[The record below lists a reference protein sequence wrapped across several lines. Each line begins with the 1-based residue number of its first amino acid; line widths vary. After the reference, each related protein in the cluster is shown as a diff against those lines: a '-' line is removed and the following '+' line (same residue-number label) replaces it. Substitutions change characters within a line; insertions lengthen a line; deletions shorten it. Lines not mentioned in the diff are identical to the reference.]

1 MACSSCSSSG
11 GIPSGCGNNGSCGTH
26 SCGKLTVF
34 NWLTD
39 MALPEGQE
47 PCWWVE
53 VRFKN
58 GRKDFYYNAHQ
69 LHFYVGNTVAVETG
83 TGGYDLGSVSLT
95 GELVRV
101 QMRKKAADTDV
112 AAARKLL
119 RKATDRDLEKWEGAR
134 VKEGE
139 WMTACRQMAVQHG
152 LNMKVSDVEAQG
164 DGFKA
169 FFYYTAEE
177 RVDFRQLVR
186 DLSAALGIRV
196 EMRHIG
202 ARQEAGRLGGLG
214 ICGRE
219 LCCST
224 WLTDFRAVTTAA
236 ARYQSLSLNP
246 QKLAGQCGKL
256 KCCLNFELDQYA
268 EAMSIF
274 PEGKKIKTE
283 KGEAEMQKMDILR
296 GMMWFAYRDDRAT
309 WIALKAEDAKAM
321 MDMNA
326 RGEKPAALED
336 KQVVEHRVKADDFVE
351 IVAPTEDSL
360 TRFDKPKKKNR
371 SFNKRGNRPPQKKA

>member
-1 MACSSCSSSG
+1 
-11 GIPSGCGNNGSCGTH
+11 
-26 SCGKLTVF
+26 
-34 NWLTD
+34 
-39 MALPEGQE
+39 
-47 PCWWVE
+47 
-53 VRFKN
+53 
-58 GRKDFYYNAHQ
+58 
-69 LHFYVGNTVAVETG
+69 
-83 TGGYDLGSVSLT
+83 
-95 GELVRV
+95 
-101 QMRKKAADTDV
+101 
-112 AAARKLL
+112 
-119 RKATDRDLEKWEGAR
+119 
-134 VKEGE
+134 
-139 WMTACRQMAVQHG
+139 
-152 LNMKVSDVEAQG
+152 
-164 DGFKA
+164 
-169 FFYYTAEE
+169 
-177 RVDFRQLVR
+177 
-186 DLSAALGIRV
+186 LGIRV

-224 WLTDFRAVTTAA
+224 WLTDFRAVSTSA

-274 PEGKKIKTE
+274 PEGKKIKTD
-283 KGEAEMQKMDILR
+283 KGEADLQKMDILR
-296 GMMWFAYRDDRAT
+296 GMMWFAYREDRAT

-321 MDMNA
+321 MDLNA
-326 RGEKPAALED
+326 KGEKPAALED

-371 SFNKRGNRPPQKKA
+371 SFKKRGNRPPQNKP

>member
-1 MACSSCSSSG
+1 
-11 GIPSGCGNNGSCGTH
+11 
-26 SCGKLTVF
+26 
-34 NWLTD
+34 

-47 PCWWVE
+47 PCLWVE

-58 GRKDFYYNAHQ
+58 GRKDYYYNAHQ
-69 LHFYVGNTVAVETG
+69 LHFYVGNPVVVETG
-83 TGGYDLGSVSLT
+83 TGGYDIGSVSLT

-101 QMRKKAADTDV
+101 QMRKKAV
-112 AAARKLL
+112 AEDPAPRKLL
-119 RKATDRDLEKWEGAR
+119 RKATDRDMEKWEAAR
-134 VKEGE
+134 AKETE
-139 WMTACRQMAVQHG
+139 WMHACRAMAVQHG

-169 FFYYTAEE
+169 FFYYTADE

-186 DLSAALGIRV
+186 DLSASLGIRV

-224 WLTDFRAVTTAA
+224 WLTDFRAVSTSA

-274 PEGKKIKTE
+274 PEGKKIKTD
-283 KGEAEMQKMDILR
+283 KGEADLQKMDILR
-296 GMMWFAYRDDRAT
+296 GMMWFAYREDRAT

-321 MDMNA
+321 MDLNA
-326 RGEKPAALED
+326 KGEKPAALED

-371 SFNKRGNRPPQKKA
+371 SFKKRGNRPPQNKP

>member
-1 MACSSCSSSG
+1 MACSTCSSSG

-69 LHFYVGNTVAVETG
+69 LHFYVGNAVAVETG

-101 QMRKKAADTDV
+101 HMRKKAADTDV

-119 RKATDRDLEKWEGAR
+119 RKATERDLEKWEAAR
-134 VKEGE
+134 AKEGE

-152 LNMKVSDVEAQG
+152 LDMKVSDVEAQG
-164 DGFKA
+164 DAFKA

-196 EMRHIG
+196 EM
-202 ARQEAGRLGGLG
+202 
-214 ICGRE
+214 
-219 LCCST
+219 
-224 WLTDFRAVTTAA
+224 
-236 ARYQSLSLNP
+236 
-246 QKLAGQCGKL
+246 
-256 KCCLNFELDQYA
+256 
-268 EAMSIF
+268 
-274 PEGKKIKTE
+274 
-283 KGEAEMQKMDILR
+283 LR

-321 MDMNA
+321 MEMNA

-351 IVAPTEDSL
+351 IVAPMEDSL